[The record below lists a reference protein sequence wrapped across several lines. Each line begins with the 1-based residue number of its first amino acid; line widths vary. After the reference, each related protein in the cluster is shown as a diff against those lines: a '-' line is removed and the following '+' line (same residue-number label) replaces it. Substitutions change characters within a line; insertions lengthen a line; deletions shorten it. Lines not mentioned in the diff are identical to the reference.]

1 MSRITLRLTCLLRK
15 RNPTFA
21 ETKYQAHHIT
31 GSRVSPKYPPGPP
44 MTLGNMREANTA
56 DIQRRVNP
64 ISLFWL
70 LTLARIQS
78 QFLPLSVSPATAGI
92 PIAPSGARAAGLNL
106 RKRRSFAKTPG
117 ACVPGRI
124 GRS

>member
-21 ETKYQAHHIT
+21 ETESKRIT
-31 GSRVSPKYPPGPP
+31 LPRQSDPKNPPGPP

-78 QFLPLSVSPATAGI
+78 RFLPLSVSPATAGI